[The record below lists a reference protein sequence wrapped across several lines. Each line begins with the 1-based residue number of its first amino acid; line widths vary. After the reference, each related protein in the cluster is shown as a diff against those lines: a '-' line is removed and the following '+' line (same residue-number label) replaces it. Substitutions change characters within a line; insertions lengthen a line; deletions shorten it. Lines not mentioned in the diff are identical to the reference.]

1 MERIVEY
8 AKRVS
13 EFRSLRKKT
22 ILVKEDEI
30 VKNILSLVLQ
40 MFEVS
45 AKEDN
50 MIFDNLTING
60 KNEKLSLLFKINGIE
75 YDENKLSDYPD
86 IMMVAEK
93 ICEIEYNLK
102 ILYKLYLRAEELNKR
117 VRSFRVAEYDGGE
130 IPGTVRS
137 ITFAM
142 DYNI

>member
-8 AKRVS
+8 ANRVS
-13 EFRSLRKKT
+13 EFRSLRKKM
-22 ILVKEDEI
+22 ILAREDEI

-45 AKEDN
+45 SKEDN
-50 MIFDNLTING
+50 MIFDNLIIHG
-60 KNEKLSLLFKINGIE
+60 KNEKLSLLFEVNGIE

-93 ICEIEYNLK
+93 ICEVEYNPK
-102 ILYKLYLRAEELNKR
+102 ILYKVYLRAEELHKR
-117 VRSFRVAEYDGGE
+117 VREFCVIKYEDGE
-130 IPGTVRS
+130 VSGTVRS

-142 DYNI
+142 N

>member
-60 KNEKLSLLFKINGIE
+60 KNEKLSFEGKKNKLKHKLIIGDNYDALLNLLIE
-75 YDENKLSDYPD
+75 YRNRIDVIYIDPPYGKDNMGEN
-86 IMMVAEK
+86 EK
-93 ICEIEYNLK
+93 GN
-102 ILYKLYLRAEELNKR
+102 
-117 VRSFRVAEYDGGE
+117 D
-130 IPGTVRS
+130 T
-137 ITFAM
+137 
-142 DYNI
+142 